1 MILNT
6 FYEVE
11 EVIWSL
17 KQTKEAMDAIS
28 SYKHAAP
35 VEDHLCSCFEKKNRQ
50 NLTHRSMNWMSY
62 YKWEIDSEMLVS
74 ALFNDVLLLDM
85 V

>member
-35 VEDHLCSCFEKKNRQ
+35 VEDHLCSCFEKKKPSESHTSIHELNELLQMRNRQ
-50 NLTHRSMNWMSY
+50 
-62 YKWEIDSEMLVS
+62 
-74 ALFNDVLLLDM
+74 
-85 V
+85 

>member
-35 VEDHLCSCFEKKNRQ
+35 VEDHFCSCFEKKKTLRIS
-50 NLTHRSMNWMSY
+50 H
-62 YKWEIDSEMLVS
+62 IDP
-74 ALFNDVLLLDM
+74 
-85 V
+85 